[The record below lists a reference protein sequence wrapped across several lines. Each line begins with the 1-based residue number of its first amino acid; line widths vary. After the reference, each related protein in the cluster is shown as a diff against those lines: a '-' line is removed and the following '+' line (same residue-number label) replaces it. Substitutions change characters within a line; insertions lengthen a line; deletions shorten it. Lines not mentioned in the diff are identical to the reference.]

1 MSSQVAK
8 VNYYYFCS
16 TLLNILFLFAIGN
29 IVFFFIQAY
38 CDKYEDYSYYSFDWQ
53 ADHIEINLILVLIIV
68 GSTFLSLF
76 LHAAINCQWGLF
88 IGIFAGLKDYL
99 FYYATYKLSIGLYSM
114 CNLEL
119 DSIDNLKQ
127 ISKNTPTKYQ
137 EFKNLKIIFI
147 AKLILSNM
155 LVATIII
162 YLLEIYEIRN
172 CYLIIILSFYALKT
186 LILNIIAMVGS
197 ICGSTR

>member
-1 MSSQVAK
+1 MKLYLVRYYIHYFGPNIALDYCFNSIFILLVRNNFINYFKIVVILFSSIMSSQVAK

-76 LHAAINCQWGLF
+76 LHAAINC
-88 IGIFAGLKDYL
+88 
-99 FYYATYKLSIGLYSM
+99 
-114 CNLEL
+114 
-119 DSIDNLKQ
+119 
-127 ISKNTPTKYQ
+127 
-137 EFKNLKIIFI
+137 
-147 AKLILSNM
+147 
-155 LVATIII
+155 
-162 YLLEIYEIRN
+162 
-172 CYLIIILSFYALKT
+172 
-186 LILNIIAMVGS
+186 
-197 ICGSTR
+197 